1 MADRWVGAPAPPLGD
16 ILLLFICPLRSPP
29 GPGMTPAG
37 CNGIEFIGGPGGGME
52 PFELRTVNGE
62 AFGPKPIRPFSL
74 RQSGVTG
81 VNGVNEEDE
90 EDEADEFDERI
101 IFGSITTS

>member
-1 MADRWVGAPAPPLGD
+1 
-16 ILLLFICPLRSPP
+16 
-29 GPGMTPAG
+29 
-37 CNGIEFIGGPGGGME
+37 ME

-101 IFGSITTS
+101 IFGSITTSWSACIVLKINILCKNQYRITLNYLAEEIIFSECKLIATG